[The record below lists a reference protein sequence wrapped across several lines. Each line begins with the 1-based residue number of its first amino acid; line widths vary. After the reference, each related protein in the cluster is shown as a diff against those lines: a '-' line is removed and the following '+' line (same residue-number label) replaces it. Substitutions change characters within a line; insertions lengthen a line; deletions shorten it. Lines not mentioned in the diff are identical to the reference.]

1 MKNHW
6 TTPSQLMSILQ
17 QHLGIS
23 KERFASPWNFNEHT
37 QQYWSCHE
45 RDQLFGAHHDAYSCK
60 WSGMSECNPEYEH
73 SDM

>member
-23 KERFASPWNFNEHT
+23 KERFASPLNFNEHT
-37 QQYWSCHE
+37 QQYWSCHA
-45 RDQLFGAHHDAYSCK
+45 RDQL
-60 WSGMSECNPEYEH
+60 
-73 SDM
+73 